1 MNEQQ
6 IAHTAV
12 SLQAQYAIQVL
23 EHATIANE
31 LMLKKGVSSRRF
43 QSSSSVL
50 QRLALR
56 FSTSQTSVPISKGG
70 SSVSEGNVQGFNS
83 EVE

>member
-31 LMLKKGVSSRRF
+31 LMLKT
-43 QSSSSVL
+43 
-50 QRLALR
+50 A
-56 FSTSQTSVPISKGG
+56 PIS
-70 SSVSEGNVQGFNS
+70 
-83 EVE
+83 

>member
-1 MNEQQ
+1 MNKQQ

-31 LMLKKGVSSRRF
+31 LMLKKGVSSRQP
-43 QSSSSVL
+43 QSSNSVS
-50 QRLALR
+50 QRLAPR
-56 FSTSQTSVPISKGG
+56 FSTSQTSAPIYKGG
-70 SSVSEGNVQGFNS
+70 SSVSEGSVQGFNL

>member
-6 IAHTAV
+6 IVHTAV

-31 LMLKKGVSSRRF
+31 LMLKKGVSSRRL
-43 QSSSSVL
+43 QSSGSVS
-50 QRLALR
+50 QRLAPR
-56 FSTSQTSVPISKGG
+56 FSTSQTSVPIYKGG
-70 SSVSEGNVQGFNS
+70 LASQKTRV
-83 EVE
+83 